1 MIAPATPRPSGAAAA
16 PERVPGGPLRR
27 PVRIARA
34 GRLGSAFLLAGA
46 VATPWNAVS
55 VGGLQPGDA
64 LFAAGLGLLLLAAV
78 GARRSLALPWWV
90 TGLATVAAIVAF
102 AQVFSPVDSGYV
114 TGRFVLLVYGGQ
126 IPDEPANNLTNLAH
140 WQVALFALPLA
151 AVLAAR
157 LAVPVGLAAAWPAAG
172 GFVRKLA
179 TAWLVGCT
187 ISALVALSDR
197 FGVTAI
203 SASLLPFTD
212 VSGRQAGLTSQP
224 NNLAVAAAMA
234 LPVAVYWAT
243 GAATSPSPSAGPPEL
258 TDRAPRVA
266 SMASLEPLAPS
277 VLAPAFGMACV
288 LVLLGGALVAG
299 SRGGSAAAVLA
310 LLGSLMATS
319 GGRKLLPKLL
329 IATMIASPLL
339 ASVLQDTWSSLR
351 ESLRLGGEVSGAAS
365 DLGREMLARQAI
377 RDFEREPL
385 RGIGLWVI
393 TESHSI
399 YLQLLASGG
408 LLLLLAFVVFL
419 VFAARAGLRSS
430 RLEGDPLGTLL
441 AVSMLTW
448 ALVGVVENQLT
459 DRYLYVP
466 AAALACLHQW
476 RRGHEARRRDR
487 SLTSPANPGVAR
499 IPLQPRQPERWGARR
514 GLRPFRPVLSREPL
528 SAQVGGGATLR
539 PDLLPG
545 AARNRGERPLGDKVE
560 DIAQQHNDRHPG
572 QPDEG
577 E

>member
-16 PERVPGGPLRR
+16 PARVPGGPLRR

-90 TGLATVAAIVAF
+90 SGLAAVAAVVAF

-126 IPDEPANNLTNLAH
+126 IPDEPGNNLTNLGH
-140 WQVALFALPLA
+140 WEVALFALPLA

-157 LAVPVGLAAAWPAAG
+157 LAVPSGLALAPAWAPAR
-172 GFVRKLA
+172 GFVRKLT
-179 TAWLVGCT
+179 TAWLIGCT
-187 ISALVALSDR
+187 LSALVALSDR

-224 NNLAVAAAMA
+224 NNLAVAAAMS
-234 LPVAVYWAT
+234 LPVAVYWAS
-243 GAATSPSPSAGPPEL
+243 GAASASAQVRVDAAIPEPRSASAPSPDL
-258 TDRAPRVA
+258 LRATF
-266 SMASLEPLAPS
+266 
-277 VLAPAFGMACV
+277 LAPAFGLGCV
-288 LVLLGGALVAG
+288 LLLLGGAFVAG

-310 LLGSLMATS
+310 LLASLMATP

-339 ASVLQDTWSSLR
+339 ASVLHDTWASLR

-408 LLLLLAFVVFL
+408 LLLLLAFVIFL
-419 VFAARAGLRSS
+419 AFAARAGLVSS
-430 RLEGDPLGTLL
+430 RIGDDPLGTLL

-476 RRGHEARRRDR
+476 RRGRESRGRDLLPDASLGPPEAPTSVPPSRQERRA
-487 SLTSPANPGVAR
+487 L
-499 IPLQPRQPERWGARR
+499 RR
-514 GLRPFRPVLSREPL
+514 GLRPFRPLLSRAPL
-528 SAQVGGGATLR
+528 VLQSHLGVVPACLVVALACPMLVSSA
-539 PDLLPG
+539 PD
-545 AARNRGERPLGDKVE
+545 
-560 DIAQQHNDRHPG
+560 
-572 QPDEG
+572 
-577 E
+577 